1 MPNEYSIEF
10 KNSKYKRVV
19 IINDETYQK
28 FIKENGKLK
37 TIRAFIIENRKKNSL
52 NKTMIIRKTQPEK
65 LLSGTIEKEEKLL
78 KPISNKKKFAKTVRT
93 VVITKSIILRR
104 KKAVII
110 NKLVKLAP
118 PRIPTTPI
126 TIKNNS
132 N

>member
-65 LLSGTIEKEEKLL
+65 ILSGTIEKKEKLL

-104 KKAVII
+104 KKALII
-110 NKLVKLAP
+110 SKLVKLAP

-126 TIKNNS
+126 YYLCTM
-132 N
+132 

>member
-65 LLSGTIEKEEKLL
+65 LLSGTIEK
-78 KPISNKKKFAKTVRT
+78 KKNYLSQYQ
-93 VVITKSIILRR
+93 TKRNLQ
-104 KKAVII
+104 KQ
-110 NKLVKLAP
+110 
-118 PRIPTTPI
+118 
-126 TIKNNS
+126 
-132 N
+132 